1 MVLIILCDAIIFY
14 FLIFDLNFSFLI
26 VLLLLAVDWLVVLV
40 LHLIVLK
47 LVGKVFSIVFSLFHL
62 HLLIRSLVLILF
74 KVVCFSWLTLLLG
87 WLVSNLLLVVL
98 LISVGLLDFLVL
110 VHLIVPSVVHAIGVV
125 SKMLVLTLVSNFGQV
140 VLISIWVLHV
150 R

>member
-1 MVLIILCDAIIFY
+1 MVLIILCDAIIFC

-26 VLLLLAVDWLVVLV
+26 VLLLFAVDWLVVLV

-62 HLLIRSLVLILF
+62 HLLIRTLVFFF